1 MTDAAWGALRDR
13 VGDALA
19 VPVFP
24 DAGAAADALRAHFG
38 SSVDAVLFYGSGLR
52 EGHGDDK
59 ILDFYVIVRRY
70 RETYPGLLAALGNAM
85 LPPNVFYFEATADD
99 RVVRSKVAVY
109 SLADFA
115 EAASRRHFDSY
126 VWARFA
132 QPSALVYAR
141 NDDVA
146 QAVEDAVARAA
157 VTILEKT
164 VPLLPGSFTS
174 AELWTRAF
182 TETYSVEL
190 RSERPGKGAEIYAAN
205 AGYYDGLAK
214 AALPFV
220 KWNVTI
226 ADGST
231 FSIPTKPGRRI
242 RAVIA
247 WRLRRLYCSTLHILR
262 LMKAVFTFAGGIDY
276 LAWKIARHS
285 GVRIEITPWQR
296 RHPLLAGL
304 TLFWRLRRSGAFR

>member
-1 MTDAAWGALRDR
+1 MTDAAWTALRDR

-19 VPVFP
+19 RPIFP
-24 DAGAAADALRAHFG
+24 DATAAADAIRAHFG
-38 SSVDAVLFYGSGLR
+38 PAVDAVLFYGSGLR
-52 EGHGDDK
+52 DGNGDDK

-70 RETYPGLLAALGNAM
+70 REAYPGLGAALGNAL
-85 LPPNVFYFEATADD
+85 LPPNVFYFETTTDD

-115 EAASRRHFDSY
+115 GAASPRHFDSY

-132 QPSALVYAR
+132 QPSALAYAR
-141 NDDVA
+141 NDEVA
-146 QAVEDAVARAA
+146 LAVEDAVAHAA

-164 VPLLPGSFTS
+164 VPLLPGTFTS

-190 RSERPGKGAEIYAAN
+190 RSEGPDKGAEIYAAN
-205 AGYYDGLAK
+205 AAYYDRLAK

-220 KWNVTI
+220 KWDVTVLG
-226 ADGST
+226 DGA
-231 FSIPTKPGRRI
+231 FSDLGTRGRRF
-242 RAVIA
+242 RAVAA
-247 WRLRRLYCSTLHILR
+247 WRLRRVYCSTLHVLR

-304 TLFWRLRRSGAFR
+304 TLFWRLRRKGAFR